1 MEDLFV
7 IKGDVLE
14 REPEHR
20 SAAPAA
26 PAAPGA
32 FPGAQPGLL
41 SLRS

>member
-26 PAAPGA
+26 PGA

-41 SLRS
+41 RLRS